1 MASNKV
7 SWMTPGAGNNIR
19 PNRHQLASI
28 EYENATKNR
37 LLPCGTKF
45 PLAGTGTPWQGPVPL
60 WEDGIPLGGDWYP
73 SVGTSTPL
81 GGPNSPRRGPVLLSG
96 DRHYAMEDC
105 WKTENPYNL
114 P

>member
-45 PLAGTGTPWQGPVPL
+45 PSAGTSTPWWGQVPL
-60 WEDGIPLGGDWYP
+60 REDRIPLGGDRYP
-73 SVGTSTPL
+73 LAGTAIMLWRTVGRL
-81 GGPNSPRRGPVLLSG
+81 QI
-96 DRHYAMEDC
+96 
-105 WKTENPYNL
+105 
-114 P
+114 

>member
-45 PLAGTGTPWQGPVPL
+45 PWAGTGTPRRGPVPL
-60 WEDGIPLGGDWYP
+60 QEDRISLGRDRYP
-73 SVGTSTPL
+73 SAGTAIMLWRTVGGL
-81 GGPNSPRRGPVLLSG
+81 QI
-96 DRHYAMEDC
+96 
-105 WKTENPYNL
+105 
-114 P
+114 

>member
-37 LLPCGTKF
+37 LLLCGTKF
-45 PLAGTGTPWQGPVPL
+45 PSAGTGTPPEGPNSPQWGPVPL
-60 WEDGIPLGGDWYP
+60 G
-73 SVGTSTPL
+73 
-81 GGPNSPRRGPVLLSG
+81 G

-105 WKTENPYNL
+105 WKTANL
-114 P
+114 NMKIHKTIIPNI